1 MYFLFLDYTRLNVW
15 ILDGDPRNKTLL
27 KYALTPKNVNDTLVV
42 LVVDCSKPWFIMD
55 SLHSW
60 TEILREHIHS
70 LKLTPKQ
77 LNEME
82 ERSKYSFMPFFAGM
96 KIKFKLTTQSCL

>member
-1 MYFLFLDYTRLNVW
+1 MNVIFIPVDYTRLNVW
-15 ILDGDPRNKTLL
+15 ILDGDARNKTLL
-27 KYALTPKNVNDTLVV
+27 NYALTPQSANDSLVV
-42 LVVDCSKPWFIMD
+42 LVVDSSKPWNIMD

-70 LKLTPKQ
+70 LKLTPTQ

-82 ERSKYSFMPFFAGM
+82 ERSKCAA
-96 KIKFKLTTQSCL
+96 KIFLS